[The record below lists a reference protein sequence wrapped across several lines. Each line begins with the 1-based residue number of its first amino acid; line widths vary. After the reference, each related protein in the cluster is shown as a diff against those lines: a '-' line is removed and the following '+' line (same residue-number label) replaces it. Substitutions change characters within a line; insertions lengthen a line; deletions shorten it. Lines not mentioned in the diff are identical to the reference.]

1 MGRAIEAQ
9 GWRAEEEEER
19 EEGLKRRDYE
29 EVGIGMTCPD
39 QLKVPNLRRRRQLA
53 FSSLCLS
60 LDGVLVT
67 ISSLTRN
74 ISHRLSPCFHFLTEV
89 PLELCYPVSEGC

>member
-39 QLKVPNLRRRRQLA
+39 QLKVP
-53 FSSLCLS
+53 SLTETKAAGVLLTLS
-60 LDGVLVT
+60 LSRWCSRDNQFTDQEHLASL
-67 ISSLTRN
+67 ISMFS
-74 ISHRLSPCFHFLTEV
+74 FFD
-89 PLELCYPVSEGC
+89 